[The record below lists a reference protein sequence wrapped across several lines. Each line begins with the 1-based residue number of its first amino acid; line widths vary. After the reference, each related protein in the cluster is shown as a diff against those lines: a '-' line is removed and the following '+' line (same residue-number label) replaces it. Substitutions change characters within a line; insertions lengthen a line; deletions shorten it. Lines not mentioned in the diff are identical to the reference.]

1 MMDLSKKF
9 EQYWLQQKFPAKTQT
24 ILVAVSGGKDSM
36 VLANLLLQSGYNFS
50 VAHCNFKLRSE
61 ASDLDEKLVTD
72 WAERNN
78 IPLHKIAF
86 DTQKAMNENKQGV
99 QEAARNLRYN
109 WFKELCANFQYD
121 AIATAHHA
129 NDNAETLL
137 INLCK
142 GTGIAGLHGIPSRNG
157 LIIRPL
163 LFASRKEIEQYILE
177 RGIEFREDESNTGTK
192 YLRNAVRHTLIPVLE
207 EVFPA
212 ATERINESIGR
223 LIQVESIYRK
233 AIEQE
238 KRKLLEHRGK
248 DIYIPILKLNKIEE
262 LETICYE
269 IFSAYGFSS
278 AQIPEILKLR
288 NTEAGHFISS
298 GTHRI
303 IKNRMFLIITELKTE
318 STDFIL
324 IDKLPNKISLAE
336 GTFEFVIT
344 ENKQIENLDKNIAS
358 IDFDELV
365 LPLILR
371 RGRTGDYFY
380 PIGMGMKKKKLS
392 RFLIDQKI
400 AMHQKEKI
408 WILAQD
414 QKIIWVSGMRMD
426 ERFKVKNT
434 TARTLQIKF
443 IPD

>member
-1 MMDLSKKF
+1 MDLSEKF
-9 EQYWLQQKFPAKTQT
+9 EQNWLKQKFPAKTHP

-50 VAHCNFKLRSE
+50 VAHCNFKLRNE

-78 IPLHKIAF
+78 IQLHKIAF
-86 DTQKAMNENKQGV
+86 DTQKAMDENKQGV
-99 QEAARNLRYN
+99 QETARNLRYN
-109 WFKELCANFQYD
+109 WFKELCTNFQYE

-157 LIIRPL
+157 IIIRPL

-177 RGIEFREDESNTGTK
+177 RRIEFREDESNAGTK
-192 YLRNAVRHTLIPVLE
+192 YLRNAVRHAVIPVLE
-207 EVFPA
+207 GVFPS

-238 KRKLLEHRGK
+238 KKKLLEQRGK

-288 NTEAGHFISS
+288 NAEAGHFISS
-298 GTHRI
+298 GTHRV
-303 IKNRMFLIITELKTE
+303 IKNRQFLIITELKTE

-324 IDKLPNKISLAE
+324 IDKLPCKITLDE
-336 GTFEFVIT
+336 GIFEFKII
-344 ENKQIENLDKNIAS
+344 ENKQIEHADKNIVS
-358 IDFDELV
+358 IDFDEIV

-380 PIGMGMKKKKLS
+380 PIGMGMKKKKIS

-400 AMHQKEKI
+400 ALHLKEKI
-408 WILAQD
+408 WIVAEN
-414 QKIIWVSGMRMD
+414 QKIIWVCGMRMD
-426 ERFKVKNT
+426 ERFKVKNS